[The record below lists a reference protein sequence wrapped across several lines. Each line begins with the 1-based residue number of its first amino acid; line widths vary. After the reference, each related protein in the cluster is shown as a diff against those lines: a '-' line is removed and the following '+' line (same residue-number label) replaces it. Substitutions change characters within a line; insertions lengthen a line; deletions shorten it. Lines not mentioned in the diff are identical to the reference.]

1 MLWTFAPSS
10 RYPRLHKASAA
21 DRAVWEWDGDGEGI
35 CWPLLDEDLIIKGML
50 LGNPSVEY
58 DRQRA
63 ADASAAAH
71 AAA

>member
-1 MLWTFAPSS
+1 
-10 RYPRLHKASAA
+10 
-21 DRAVWEWDGDGEGI
+21 VWEWDGDGEGI